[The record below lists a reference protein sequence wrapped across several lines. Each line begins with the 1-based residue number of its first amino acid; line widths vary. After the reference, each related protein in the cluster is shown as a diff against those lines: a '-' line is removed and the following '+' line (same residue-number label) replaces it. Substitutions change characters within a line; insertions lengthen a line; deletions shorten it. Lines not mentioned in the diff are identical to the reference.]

1 MFITDSVFVIWAIK
15 TPFAIHNSSN
25 LSCEM
30 KDPSCSWKINQA
42 CRSTAP
48 LPILNQSNLR
58 ERERETD
65 ENNLLFCAWHSL
77 NVKRGFSR
85 TEKVAVV
92 MTALGS
98 PGTEK
103 IFISS
108 LQQFCAKGTVLPV
121 CMLTTEPGECLLVK
135 PLWFYSANFPTPG
148 LWSWNIVAIWQKW
161 ISPAPL
167 LPF

>member
-1 MFITDSVFVIWAIK
+1 MFVENKPSLYKYSTPPYSQSIK
-15 TPFAIHNSSN
+15 S
-25 LSCEM
+25 
-30 KDPSCSWKINQA
+30 QG
-42 CRSTAP
+42 
-48 LPILNQSNLR
+48 
-58 ERERETD
+58 ERETD

-135 PLWFYSANFPTPG
+135 PLWFYSANFPTLG
-148 LWSWNIVAIWQKW
+148 L
-161 ISPAPL
+161 
-167 LPF
+167 

>member
-1 MFITDSVFVIWAIK
+1 MFMENK
-15 TPFAIHNSSN
+15 
-25 LSCEM
+25 
-30 KDPSCSWKINQA
+30 PSPYKYGVPPYS
-42 CRSTAP
+42 RS
-48 LPILNQSNLR
+48 IRS
-58 ERERETD
+58 ERERGID

-108 LQQFCAKGTVLPV
+108 LQQFCAKGTALPV
-121 CMLTTEPGECLLVK
+121 CILKTEPGECLLVK
-135 PLWFYSANFPTPG
+135 SPWFYSANFPT
-148 LWSWNIVAIWQKW
+148 LA
-161 ISPAPL
+161 L
-167 LPF
+167 